1 MALILPSEGGAD
13 RQFGA
18 RRFVAV
24 LYPLL
29 VLAGVVFII
38 VGVAAVVGFVVA
50 TARNSERYAESL
62 QPPDDLRRA
71 DESSNPTGGSPN
83 GGTIWPD
90 NR

>member
-1 MALILPSEGGAD
+1 MRVIVSIV
-13 RQFGA
+13 F
-18 RRFVAV
+18 
-24 LYPLL
+24 
-29 VLAGVVFII
+29 AGVFI
-38 VGVAAVVGFVVA
+38 AVVAGFVVA

-71 DESSNPTGGSPN
+71 DQSSNPTGGSPN